1 LTIQWIA
8 VSAFCLVLGTMNRLL
23 SVIGG
28 AGISIT
34 LLAAAA
40 RAAST
45 PLPASQKGFAA
56 RIYLWILN
64 LLGPPIRSLA
74 RERIKWRIE
83 TARNNQAEHITPT
96 PADSASILAATRG
109 ALIRRGLAV
118 AETDGFQSYDL
129 EIVVPPLVR
138 VPINAVRE
146 KDGRVSLLW
155 RSRIAPRRALI
166 AAAIALLVLLAAG
179 LPLRAACAALILAA
193 IAIAAFA
200 FVRARRVS
208 AIVERCADEITNQH
222 QISLA
227 PATAG
232 KA

>member
-1 LTIQWIA
+1 
-8 VSAFCLVLGTMNRLL
+8 
-23 SVIGG
+23 
-28 AGISIT
+28 
-34 LLAAAA
+34 
-40 RAAST
+40 
-45 PLPASQKGFAA
+45 
-56 RIYLWILN
+56 

-83 TARNNQAEHITPT
+83 AARSDQSEPVRPT
-96 PADSASILAATRG
+96 PADSASVLAATRE

-138 VPINAVRE
+138 IPINAVRE

-155 RSRIAPRRALI
+155 RTRVAPRRALI

-179 LPLRAACAALILAA
+179 LPLRAACAALVLAA
-193 IAIAAFA
+193 IAIAIFA
-200 FVRARRVS
+200 FLRARRVS
-208 AIVERCADEITNQH
+208 AIVERCANEITNQH
-222 QISLA
+222 RISLA
-227 PATAG
+227 PVTAR

>member
-1 LTIQWIA
+1 
-8 VSAFCLVLGTMNRLL
+8 
-23 SVIGG
+23 
-28 AGISIT
+28 

-45 PLPASQKGFAA
+45 PLPKDRSGLAA

-83 TARNNQAEHITPT
+83 TARSDQSVPIRATPS
-96 PADSASILAATRG
+96 DSASVLAATRE
-109 ALIRRGLAV
+109 ALIRCGLAV

-129 EIVVPPLVR
+129 EVVVPPLIR
-138 VPINAVRE
+138 IPINAVRE
-146 KDGRVSLLW
+146 KDGSVSLRW
-155 RSRIAPRRALI
+155 RTRIAPRRALI
-166 AAAIALLVLLAAG
+166 AAAIALLVMLAAG
-179 LPLRAACAALILAA
+179 LPLRAACAVLILAA

-200 FVRARRVS
+200 FLRARRVS
-208 AIVERCADEITNQH
+208 AIVERCANEITSQH
-222 QISLA
+222 HVSLA

>member
-1 LTIQWIA
+1 
-8 VSAFCLVLGTMNRLL
+8 MNRFLG
-23 SVIGG
+23 VIGG
-28 AGISIT
+28 AEITIT

-45 PLPASQKGFAA
+45 PLPKGQSGFAA
-56 RIYLWILN
+56 RIYLLILN

-74 RERIKWRIE
+74 RERAKWSVGN
-83 TARNNQAEHITPT
+83 ARTDSSSDAEISSDTLESEPVRAT
-96 PADSASILAATRG
+96 PADSASVLAATRE

-129 EIVVPPLVR
+129 EIIVPPLVR
-138 VPINAVRE
+138 IPINAVRE

-155 RSRIAPRRALI
+155 RIRIAPRRALI
-166 AAAIALLVLLAAG
+166 AAAILLLILLAAG

-193 IAIAAFA
+193 IAIAMFA
-200 FVRARRVS
+200 FLRARRVS
-208 AIVERCADEITNQH
+208 AIVERCANEITNQPRK
-222 QISLA
+222 SLA